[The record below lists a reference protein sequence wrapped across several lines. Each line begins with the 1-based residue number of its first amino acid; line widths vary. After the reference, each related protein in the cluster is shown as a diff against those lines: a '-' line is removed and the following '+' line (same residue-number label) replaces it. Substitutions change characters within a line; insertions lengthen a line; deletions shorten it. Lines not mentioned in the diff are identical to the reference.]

1 MSTYSLSHL
10 ADSTLLR
17 DLAALVTRDRT
28 TTAHLLAHLAEVDAR
43 KLYLPAA
50 YPSMYAYCIG
60 ELHLSEDGASKRI
73 QAARVARRFP
83 AIFEAVAEGRLH
95 LSAVVLLAPYLT
107 EHTADEL
114 LAAAT
119 HKTKS
124 EIELLV
130 AQRFPRPDVLAWVEA
145 IPTTEQHAPGHVE
158 GGPPLVPEP
167 VGEEPR
173 HAPAHAGAPLLGQH
187 APGHVQ
193 PVFASGHAG
202 DRARVK
208 PLGSHSFAVQFT
220 LSRNGHDQLRYAQAL
235 LGHQIPSGDLA
246 QVFERALDALV
257 GQLERRKF
265 AATARP
271 RPGQRRSPAP
281 GRHIPAHVRRAV
293 WERDGGQCTFVGE
306 TGRRCSAHTR
316 LEFDHVLEVARGGE
330 ATVVNLRLRCRAH
343 NQYQAERTFG
353 AEFMRHRRER
363 GRKTARAR
371 ATTTARAGAGAQAE
385 AAASERAQELDVAP
399 WLRQLGF
406 RVDEIR
412 RAVALCEGIPDA
424 SLEDRVRLAIS
435 SLARGGQRRERVVP
449 PGPTAAPYP
458 LRFRS
463 GAETFRDRRVPRP
476 RTPSRPRF
484 LRSRART

>member
-193 PVFASGHAG
+193 PVLASGHAG

-281 GRHIPAHVRRAV
+281 GHHIPAQVRRAV

-306 TGRRCSAHTR
+306 TGRRCSARRVHALPAGAWPENCPRSGHDDSAGRSWGPSRGRCVRAGPGAGRGPMAPATR
-316 LEFDHVLEVARGGE
+316 IPRRRNPPGGGALRRHPRRVARGPRASRHLELGARRPTQGTSGAPWPYCGAVPAE
-330 ATVVNLRLRCRAH
+330 IPLRCR
-343 NQYQAERTFG
+343 NIPRSKG
-353 AEFMRHRRER
+353 ASSPH
-363 GRKTARAR
+363 TQP
-371 ATTTARAGAGAQAE
+371 ATISPITGENLKPWPEHGLATITCGAWGSRSIQK
-385 AAASERAQELDVAP
+385 
-399 WLRQLGF
+399 
-406 RVDEIR
+406 
-412 RAVALCEGIPDA
+412 C
-424 SLEDRVRLAIS
+424 S
-435 SLARGGQRRERVVP
+435 SGVLV
-449 PGPTAAPYP
+449 
-458 LRFRS
+458 
-463 GAETFRDRRVPRP
+463 
-476 RTPSRPRF
+476 
-484 LRSRART
+484 